1 MKLLIFIPARSG
13 SKGIKNKNM
22 ADLNKRPLIYYT
34 LNIAKKIRRN
44 AYLFISTDSK
54 KIIKYCKRFGFENR
68 YLRPKSLSKDNSSMF
83 PAVMHGV
90 RWIKKNYGKTFDAI
104 LLLQPTTPIRQLK
117 ELKLAINLFRKEKL
131 KSLISVTHMKE
142 HPYECIRLS
151 GNKWNYLACN
161 PKKTSHRQN
170 YKKNFYFIDGAFAL
184 AKIDFLKKNK
194 SFINNKNTKFF
205 VQKRERAVD
214 INTPEDLSIAKALMK
229 KK

>member
-22 ADLNKRPLIYYT
+22 ANLNKKPLIYYT

-44 AYLFISTDSK
+44 AYTFISTDSK

-68 YLRPKSLSKDNSSMF
+68 YLRPKSLSKDNSSMI
-83 PAVMHGV
+83 PGIMHGV

-104 LLLQPTTPIRQLK
+104 LLLQPTSPIRQLK
-117 ELKLAINLFRKEKL
+117 ELKLAINLFRNKKL
-131 KSLISVTHMKE
+131 KSLISVTRMKE
-142 HPYECIRLS
+142 HPYDCIQLS
-151 GNKWNYLACN
+151 GNKWNYLVSA
-161 PKKTSHRQN
+161 PKKANRRQN
-170 YKKNFYFIDGAFAL
+170 YEKKFYFIDGAFFL
-184 AKIDFLKKNK
+184 AKVNFLKKNK

-214 INTPEDLSIAKALMK
+214 INTPEDLSIAKALIK

>member
-117 ELKLAINLFRKEKL
+117 ELKLAINLFRNKKL
-131 KSLISVTHMKE
+131 KSLISVTRMKE
-142 HPYECIRLS
+142 HPYDCIQLS
-151 GNKWNYLACN
+151 GNKWNYLVSA
-161 PKKTSHRQN
+161 PKKANRRQN
-170 YKKNFYFIDGAFAL
+170 YEKKFYLINGAFFL
-184 AKIDFLKKNK
+184 AKVNFLKKNK

-205 VQKRERAVD
+205 VQKSERAVD

>member
-54 KIIKYCKRFGFENR
+54 KIIKYCKKFGFENR
-68 YLRPKSLSKDNSSMF
+68 YLRPKFLSKDNSSMF

-117 ELKLAINLFRKEKL
+117 ELKLAINLFRNKKL
-131 KSLISVTHMKE
+131 KSLISVTRMKE
-142 HPYECIRLS
+142 HPYDCIQLS
-151 GNKWNYLACN
+151 GNKWNYLVSA
-161 PKKTSHRQN
+161 PKKANRRQN
-170 YKKNFYFIDGAFAL
+170 YEKKFYFIDGAFFL
-184 AKIDFLKKNK
+184 AKVNFLKKNK

-214 INTPEDLSIAKALMK
+214 INTNEK
-229 KK
+229 KVIYNE